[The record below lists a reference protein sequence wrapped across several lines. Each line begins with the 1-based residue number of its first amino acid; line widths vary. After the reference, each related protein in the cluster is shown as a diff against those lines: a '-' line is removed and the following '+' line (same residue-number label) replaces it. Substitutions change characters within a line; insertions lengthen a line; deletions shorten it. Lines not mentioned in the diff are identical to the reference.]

1 MPRFFVSESAISEN
15 KVIIEGE
22 DAHHISYSLRMAVGD
37 AITVCDG
44 KGKEYSCSLSRLD
57 GKTVEAEIVS
67 ETDGQGES
75 PVCIRLF
82 QAYPKGDKLET
93 VIQKSVELGASEII
107 PFESERCIKRPKG
120 DKIEKQ
126 RERMQR
132 IADEAAKQCGRATL
146 PTVKALVSFADMIAL
161 ARESELAIFCY
172 ENCRALSI
180 RGLLE
185 KSGAG
190 VRSISVII
198 GSEGGFSEREAAEI
212 EAAGIHPVT
221 LGHRILRCET
231 APTFAL
237 STLAYFY
244 EL

>member
-1 MPRFFVSESAISEN
+1 MPRFFVSESAIADG

-44 KGKEYSCSLSRLD
+44 KGAEYSCTLSRLD
-57 GKTVEAEIVS
+57 GKTVEAKIEA
-67 ETDGQGES
+67 ERKGKGES
-75 PVCIRLF
+75 PVYIKLF

-146 PTVKALVSFADMIAL
+146 PTVKTPVSFAEAVAL
-161 ARESELAIFCY
+161 AHESELSIFCY
-172 ENCRALSI
+172 ENCRATSL
-180 RGLLE
+180 RELLE
-185 KSGAG
+185 KKGEG
-190 VRSISVII
+190 VRSVSVII
-198 GSEGGFSEREAAEI
+198 GSEGGFSDREAQEI
-212 EAAGIHPVT
+212 EAAGISPVT

-231 APTFAL
+231 APVFAL
-237 STLAYFY
+237 SALAYFY